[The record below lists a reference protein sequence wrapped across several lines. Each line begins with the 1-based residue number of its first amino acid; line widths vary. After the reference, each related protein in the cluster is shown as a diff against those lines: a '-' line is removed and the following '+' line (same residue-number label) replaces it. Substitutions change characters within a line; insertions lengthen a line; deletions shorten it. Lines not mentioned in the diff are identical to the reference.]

1 LCAADF
7 RKYFAQFGKVVSAEV
22 MFNRETNKSRGFG
35 FVVFDSETCVEV
47 VLQEK
52 NHVIDGKSVEVKR
65 AVPRTDVPP
74 PRSVSS
80 RAGSFG
86 GPGPGSIGSL
96 DDLNSSTATTP
107 PVSLSGSV
115 PSTSSLANH
124 PLESSSS
131 SIPITPSKTRSSAAN
146 LMTSGTL
153 VGYAAA
159 VRYGSRGVPKP
170 MSLSSSG
177 GIPSSVGSPSPPS
190 RNGHDSSSLRLDSS
204 TMDGVADALSSLVL
218 GDSNKPRSMNGGA
231 GSIASPLH
239 SASSSSLGSL
249 SDKLP
254 VSGTASNGGLS
265 PLDVALSPLSDPVME
280 QWKLSPAS
288 TARGSTDLTSLSASE
303 ASYLSHGLLDDDV
316 SIPNGSQLSWQA
328 PSWQQPW
335 HSPPL
340 HHRPP
345 TASDGMQQ
353 PPLPPAPQSLY
364 SMFSSSS
371 SSGPSWHNGY
381 GEQHNSHAAHVNG
394 SGASSDGFGSGMI
407 GMGMGLPVDSYGGAF
422 GMHEG
427 EARHDAA
434 AYSSLGGLLS
444 QDYLS
449 SSSSHQKHGV
459 FGAAPEAE
467 DDHRSLYEKNDQDLA
482 YDLPASAAEYHRQF
496 R

>member
-1 LCAADF
+1 
-7 RKYFAQFGKVVSAEV
+7 

-35 FVVFDSETCVEV
+35 FVVFESEASVEV

-86 GPGPGSIGSL
+86 GPGPGSVGSL
-96 DDLNSSTATTP
+96 DELNSTATTP

-124 PLESSSS
+124 PLESMTNGTSSS
-131 SIPITPSKTRSSAAN
+131 RSAAAN
-146 LMTSGTL
+146 LMASGTL

-159 VRYGSRGVPKP
+159 VRYGSRSMPKGVF
-170 MSLSSSG
+170 SSSPLA
-177 GIPSSVGSPSPPS
+177 IPSSVGSPAPLS
-190 RNGHDSSSLRLDSS
+190 RNGTDSNGLGLDSS

-218 GDSNKPRSMNGGA
+218 GEPTKSRSRNG
-231 GSIASPLH
+231 ASPLH

-249 SDKLP
+249 SDKLA
-254 VSGTASNGGLS
+254 VSGSASNGGLS

-288 TARGSTDLTSLSASE
+288 TTRGSADLTSLSASE
-303 ASYLSHGLLDDDV
+303 ASYLSHGLLDDDAT
-316 SIPNGSQLSWQA
+316 SSTGGSTLSWQA
-328 PSWQQPW
+328 PAWQQPW

-340 HHRPP
+340 HRSAS
-345 TASDGMQQ
+345 ASDAQQ

-364 SMFSSSS
+364 SMFSSSGS
-371 SSGPSWHNGY
+371 ARGPSWHNGY
-381 GEQHNSHAAHVNG
+381 NDQLHAPSPHVNG
-394 SGASSDGFGSGMI
+394 SGVSSSASDRFGGGVI
-407 GMGMGLPVDSYGGAF
+407 GMGMGLPVDGGYGGAF
-422 GMHEG
+422 GHAESG
-427 EARHDAA
+427 GHDAND
-434 AYSSLGGLLS
+434 YSSLGGLLGG
-444 QDYLS
+444 DYLPTPQ
-449 SSSSHQKHGV
+449 HQAHGGA
-459 FGAAPEAE
+459 FGIGGSVPEE
-467 DDHRSLYEKNDQDLA
+467 DDHNHQTLYNKNDHDLA

>member
-1 LCAADF
+1 
-7 RKYFAQFGKVVSAEV
+7 

-35 FVVFDSETCVEV
+35 FVVFESETSVEV

-86 GPGPGSIGSL
+86 GPGPGSVGSL

-131 SIPITPSKTRSSAAN
+131 SITSTPSKTRSSAAN

-170 MSLSSSG
+170 MSSSSPA

-190 RNGHDSSSLRLDSS
+190 RNGTESSSLRLDSS

-218 GDSNKPRSMNGGA
+218 GDSGKSRSMNGGA

-254 VSGTASNGGLS
+254 VSGAASNGGLS

-316 SIPNGSQLSWQA
+316 SASNGSQLSWQA

-345 TASDGMQQ
+345 TASDGMQP

-371 SSGPSWHNGY
+371 GPSWHNGY
-381 GEQHNSHAAHVNG
+381 GDQHNGHAAHVNG
-394 SGASSDGFGSGMI
+394 SGASSSDGFGGGMM
-407 GMGMGLPVDSYGGAF
+407 GMGMGLPVDGGYGGAF
-422 GMHEG
+422 GMHED
-427 EARHDAA
+427 EASNGAA
-434 AYSSLGGLLS
+434 AYSSLGGLLGP
-444 QDYLS
+444 DYLS
-449 SSSSHQKHGV
+449 SSSSHQKHGA
-459 FGAAPEAE
+459 FGTVPEAE
-467 DDHRSLYEKNDQDLA
+467 DDHRTLYDKSDHDLA